1 MVIGIGFFVDQLTKF
16 FAREY
21 LSQSSVDFGLFRFD
35 LVFNTGAAYGLFAG
49 HTLILLFIGLAVIG
63 YLIFSLKTLVTDRY
77 LAVTY
82 GVLIAGALGNTLD
95 RLIFSQVTDFINIR
109 IIPVFNVADVL
120 LNIGLGLLILHYFL
134 YERHQSKG

>member
-1 MVIGIGFFVDQLTKF
+1 LVIGIGFFVDQLTKF

-95 RLIFSQVTDFINIR
+95 RLIFS
-109 IIPVFNVADVL
+109 L
-120 LNIGLGLLILHYFL
+120 SH
-134 YERHQSKG
+134 